1 MISGLADGIRDH
13 RDDPSSEKKNDIKK
27 NDELKESQTTAKSYL
42 MLIYDALEECVKIS
56 FKRST
61 LPNRKI
67 KICSSS
73 LSCKETKPKR
83 SEEKAGKSTAV
94 TRKWTRFGQ
103 AGVRC
108 RFCSIEHNTGDKLL
122 AKNSKLL
129 ATGHGRQIRCSPY
142 IIFFRQCSPET
153 ANALRGSRDIY
164 SQSQLSKPIIKSTPK
179 TRLKARNRSA
189 LCTS

>member
-13 RDDPSSEKKNDIKK
+13 RDDPSSEKKNNIKK

-42 MLIYDALEECVKIS
+42 MLIYDALEECMKIS

-61 LPNRKI
+61 LPNRKK

-94 TRKWTRFGQ
+94 TENEPVFVNGRKHPRSATVHH
-103 AGVRC
+103 GVA
-108 RFCSIEHNTGDKLL
+108 S
-122 AKNSKLL
+122 S
-129 ATGHGRQIRCSPY
+129 S
-142 IIFFRQCSPET
+142 
-153 ANALRGSRDIY
+153 GSREI
-164 SQSQLSKPIIKSTPK
+164 STSNFQS
-179 TRLKARNRSA
+179 R
-189 LCTS
+189 